1 GRRVLGEPGADRRE
15 RRREGAAPDD
25 RHGEPRVR
33 RRDPRALRA
42 STRHHAARRCRDPV
56 VPPPQRARR
65 LPAAG
70 GLPRPPRQGR
80 VPGTIR
86 RRLPAQAG
94 RRRELRPLVRDAVRA
109 RAHRGHRDPRSCP
122 DRRRAPAGRC
132 VRRRL
137 DPGGGPDAVR
147 GAPRPA
153 VPTRE
158 RRLSRPRVH
167 PVRHRVVPVPHAAT
181 GRTPRERVVLRLQ
194 PREDLPMSDRP
205 NGRRT
210 AILGGG
216 KMGEALLSGLIRSGG
231 RTPDELIVTC
241 RRDERARELAGKYGV
256 TATLDNGEATR
267 WADVLVLMAKPQDM
281 EILVEQIREH
291 VSTSDLVISFA
302 AGIRTSCVEKHLP
315 DDVPVVRV
323 MSNVPVMVDEAMS
336 VIAAGSHAG
345 DEDLSVAEELLGYVG
360 KVLRLKETHLDAVT
374 ATSGSGPAYFFL
386 LAEAMIEACILLG
399 LSRDVATELIV
410 QTMLGSAKMLRD
422 TGRHPVELREMVTSP
437 GGTTIEAIRRLEEAG
452 VRAAFLNAID
462 AAKRR
467 SEELAR
473 GDDEEE
479 RS

>member
-1 GRRVLGEPGADRRE
+1 
-15 RRREGAAPDD
+15 
-25 RHGEPRVR
+25 
-33 RRDPRALRA
+33 
-42 STRHHAARRCRDPV
+42 
-56 VPPPQRARR
+56 
-65 LPAAG
+65 
-70 GLPRPPRQGR
+70 
-80 VPGTIR
+80 
-86 RRLPAQAG
+86 
-94 RRRELRPLVRDAVRA
+94 
-109 RAHRGHRDPRSCP
+109 
-122 DRRRAPAGRC
+122 
-132 VRRRL
+132 
-137 DPGGGPDAVR
+137 
-147 GAPRPA
+147 
-153 VPTRE
+153 
-158 RRLSRPRVH
+158 
-167 PVRHRVVPVPHAAT
+167 
-181 GRTPRERVVLRLQ
+181 
-194 PREDLPMSDRP
+194 MSDRT
-205 NGRRT
+205 NDRRT

-256 TATLDNGEATR
+256 TATLDNGEATG
-267 WADVLVLMAKPQDM
+267 WAGVLVLMAKPQDM
-281 EILVEQIREH
+281 ETLLEQIREH
-291 VSTSDLVISFA
+291 VTSTDLVISFA
-302 AGIRTSCVEKHLP
+302 AGIRTSFVEKHLP
-315 DDVPVVRV
+315 DDVAVVRV

-336 VIAAGSHAG
+336 VVAAGSYA
-345 DEDLSVAEELLGYVG
+345 DEPDLAVAEELLGYVG

-473 GDDEEE
+473 GDDEEA
-479 RS
+479 RP